1 QVAKQ
6 MGCRRHPPRLTP
18 ARTLSSTINW
28 IVEDCS
34 NPFYVLFLGGVL
46 EQTRKAGYLARVADT
61 GEALDMERAYMRRV
75 THAVDGMIAAAPT
88 TPDSELR
95 ELGKITPLVLFNREV
110 TSVSSV
116 LAGSSDDAFQLVQ
129 HLYGLNHR
137 RVVFCSG
144 PKFAWTNKMRIER
157 LTQ

>member
-1 QVAKQ
+1 
-6 MGCRRHPPRLTP
+6 
-18 ARTLSSTINW
+18 
-28 IVEDCS
+28 
-34 NPFYVLFLGGVL
+34 
-46 EQTRKAGYLARVADT
+46 
-61 GEALDMERAYMRRV
+61 

-144 PKFAWTNKMRIER
+144 PKFAWTNTMRIER
-157 LTQ
+157 PTQYAPVVVIDLDMIGPFRPTVVRGRVAAAWAGTHHPAAIMGRNAEPSTGRIG